1 MAVAVEVDYYD
12 ILNIGRSANADEI
25 TDAVK
30 KQMRQWRKRTEAA
43 DLGVRQEAEVRV
55 KLIEEARSTLGDAQ
69 RRQQYDTQLQREGV
83 KQAAAA
89 TAGDGSDWIG
99 QTKHFLAVG
108 DYHSAAYAAREA
120 TQQAG
125 NTAESWYL
133 RSRANAG
140 LDRFEDAWYEAQQA
154 AQLEQ
159 RNPEYQFNK
168 GMVAEAM
175 GRWPQAIES
184 YKSAAQIE
192 PNIPMYDLAVG
203 GVYSQ
208 TGHHKEALDVISRVH
223 SRFPED
229 DSANY
234 YLSMALIDSAEN
246 VPTLKDSDGYVVTAL
261 EEITEMRS
269 LLSRAKSLKKLE
281 PDAVTG
287 IRHIEEYLD
296 RMEKKQFNKAALGS
310 LFGAGADGG
319 CLGIAIMIVIPVLP
333 ILMVIG
339 GLGSMNHGG
348 ALWFFIGAIGLVIE
362 YFVFW
367 QPGWK
372 INRKIHGR

>member
-12 ILNIGRSANADEI
+12 ILNIGRSATADEI

-55 KLIEEARSTLGDAQ
+55 KLIEEARTTLGDSARKQ
-69 RRQQYDTQLQREGV
+69 EYDTRLQREGV
-83 KQAAAA
+83 KKA
-89 TAGDGSDWIG
+89 TASTGADGSDWIG

-125 NTAESWYL
+125 DTAESWYL

-175 GRWPQAIES
+175 GRWPQAIDA
-184 YKSAAQIE
+184 YKSAATIDPE
-192 PNIPMYDLAVG
+192 VPMYDLAVG
-203 GVYSQ
+203 GVFSQ
-208 TGHHKEALDVISRVH
+208 TGRYKEALDVVSRVH
-223 SRFPED
+223 SRFPDD

-234 YLSMALIDSAEN
+234 YLSMALIDAVEN
-246 VPTLKDSDGYVVTAL
+246 VPKFKNDEGYVVTAL

-269 LLSRAKSLKKLE
+269 LLDRARALKALE
-281 PDAVTG
+281 PDA
-287 IRHIEEYLD
+287 ISAINHIEEYLA
-296 RMEKKQFNKAALGS
+296 RMEKKQFNKAAFGS
-310 LFGAGADGG
+310 MIGASADGG
-319 CLGIAIMIVIPVLP
+319 CIAMAFMLALP
-333 ILMVIG
+333 ILPILLVFG
-339 GLGSMNHGG
+339 GLSNANNGG
-348 ALWFFIGAIGLVIE
+348 FLWFLIGVIGLVIE